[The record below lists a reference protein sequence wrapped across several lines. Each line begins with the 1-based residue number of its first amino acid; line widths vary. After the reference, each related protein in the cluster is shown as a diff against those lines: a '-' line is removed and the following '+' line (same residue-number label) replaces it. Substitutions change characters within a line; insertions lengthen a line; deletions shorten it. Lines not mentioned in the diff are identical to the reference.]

1 MNPEHIPS
9 INHVN
14 AYLQKRDQAH
24 LCQDVTDCN
33 PWPAEALLLED
44 LRVIEDEHGSD
55 AEREHIRTLIRA
67 VSWFTY
73 PPIPESALVPFLE
86 ETHRS
91 LREWALPKEYSAAW
105 ETILAS
111 CDAGETGTL
120 LESSCRKMDHLFLFV
135 WKELNRFRKAHNIPW
150 KQLAQNDLPADL
162 QLQKDLVQLIRP
174 VRDLLYFRRHFSGWL
189 EPSATPSSTP

>member
-1 MNPEHIPS
+1 MKLKIFDFDGTLMNTPTKPFGWKGGWWGKGISLVP
-9 INHVN
+9 
-14 AYLQKRDQAH
+14 
-24 LCQDVTDCN
+24 
-33 PWPAEALLLED
+33 
-44 LRVIEDEHGSD
+44 
-55 AEREHIRTLIRA
+55 
-67 VSWFTY
+67 
-73 PPIPESALVPFLE
+73 PPIPESALVLFLE